1 MRRSVE
7 ERGFTLIE
15 LMIIVMVIGVLAA
28 IAVPSYRQYVRK
40 NAQSETQSNMLKL
53 SIELE
58 QWRAKTLTYGGFIPS
73 RGWSTT
79 ANTVYVPNGSSAT
92 THNYAIRI
100 MHVSS
105 ASTPVAVFLST
116 ASPANSWVMVATPRA
131 GSLVESSPML
141 AYTSQGVKCS
151 SKASDIMVKAGS
163 EQNCGVG
170 SKPW

>member
-1 MRRSVE
+1 MRRPF
-7 ERGFTLIE
+7 ERGFTIIE
-15 LMIIVMVIGVLAA
+15 LMIVVMIIGILAA

-40 NAQSETQSNMLKL
+40 NAQSEAESDMLRL
-53 SIELE
+53 SMELE
-58 QWRAKTLTYGGFIPS
+58 RWRAKTLTYGGFTPS

-105 ASTPVAVFLST
+105 ATTPVAVSLST

-131 GSLVESSPML
+131 GSLVENSPML
-141 AYTSQGVKCS
+141 AYTSQGVKCT
-151 SKASDIMVKAGS
+151 SKANNIMVAAGSVRNCGAGS
-163 EQNCGVG
+163 E
-170 SKPW
+170 PW

>member
-1 MRRSVE
+1 MGRPS

-15 LMIIVMVIGVLAA
+15 LMIVVMIIGILAA

-40 NAQSETQSNMLKL
+40 NAQSEAEANMLRL

-58 QWRAKTLTYGGFIPS
+58 QWRAKALTYGGFTPS
-73 RGWSTT
+73 QGWSST
-79 ANTVYVPNGSSAT
+79 ANTVYIPSGSSAT

-105 ASTPVAVFLST
+105 AITPVAVSLST

-131 GSLVESSPML
+131 GSLVENSSML
-141 AYTSQGVKCS
+141 AYTSQGVKCA
-151 SKASDIMVKAGS
+151 SKASNIMVAAGS
-163 EQNCGVG
+163 VQNCGTG
-170 SKPW
+170 SKVW

>member
-1 MRRSVE
+1 
-7 ERGFTLIE
+7 
-15 LMIIVMVIGVLAA
+15 MVVVAILGILAG
-28 IAVPSYRQYVRK
+28 IAFPSYRQYLRT
-40 NAQSETQSNMLKL
+40 NAQSQAQASMLGL
-53 SIELE
+53 GIELE

-105 ASTPVAVFLST
+105 ASTPVAVSLST

-141 AYTSQGVKCS
+141 AYTSQGVQCA
-151 SKASDIMVKAGS
+151 SKATNIMIVAGTI
-163 EQNCGVG
+163 QNCGEG
-170 SKPW
+170 SKAW